1 MIFEMYIRFGSKKSM
16 LTNSA
21 GMSHLTP
28 FSDAS
33 RIDIYEFKGLD
44 NVCSYPIRLG
54 CGYKDFT
61 NNEMS
66 EILLM
71 IMYIILL

>member
-1 MIFEMYIRFGSKKSM
+1 M

-54 CGYKDFT
+54 CGYEDFT
-61 NNEMS
+61 NDEMS

>member
-1 MIFEMYIRFGSKKSM
+1 M

-44 NVCSYPIRLG
+44 NVCIYPIRLG

-61 NNEMS
+61 NDEMS

>member
-1 MIFEMYIRFGSKKSM
+1 M

-33 RIDIYEFKGLD
+33 RIDIYEFKGFD

-61 NNEMS
+61 NDEMS

>member
-1 MIFEMYIRFGSKKSM
+1 M

-61 NNEMS
+61 NDEMS

>member
-1 MIFEMYIRFGSKKSM
+1 M

>member
-1 MIFEMYIRFGSKKSM
+1 M

-33 RIDIYEFKGLD
+33 RIDICKFKGLD

-54 CGYKDFT
+54 CGSKDFT
-61 NNEMS
+61 NDEMS
-66 EILLM
+66 EIL
-71 IMYIILL
+71 